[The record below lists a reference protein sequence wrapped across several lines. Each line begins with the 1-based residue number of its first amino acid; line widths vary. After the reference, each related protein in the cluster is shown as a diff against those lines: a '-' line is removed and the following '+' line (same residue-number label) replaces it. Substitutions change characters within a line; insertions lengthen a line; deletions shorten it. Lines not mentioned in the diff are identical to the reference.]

1 MIADKISNIP
11 YNANALNT
19 LSFFSG
25 ALGLDL
31 GLEEAGLNILLACE
45 FDKHCR
51 GTINLNK
58 PELGLIGD
66 IRNYDVEQILE
77 YAGLDNAEQVDVIV
91 GGPPCQAF
99 STAGKRLGFADERG
113 NVFLKF
119 IDVIEEIRPKYFVM
133 ENVRGLMSSV
143 LQIPIRDEIIDNIP
157 DELLKAKG
165 SSLLY
170 IILRLERAG
179 YNINFDLY
187 NAANYGTPQK
197 RERIVIIGTLDDEKV
212 PLLEPTHSEKP
223 WGNLNSWVNIS
234 EVINDLGNNL
244 EHINYS
250 QERASYY
257 QLLNSGENW
266 RNLPEELQIKA
277 LGKAYYLGGGKT
289 GFLRRLD
296 WNKPSPTLV
305 TNPAMPATDLC
316 HPDEIRPLSVE
327 EYKIIQQFPNEW
339 TFSGKTL
346 DKYKQ
351 IGNAVP
357 TGLGRA
363 IGQAIINHSNNIVV
377 NNCRDFK
384 QTKYRNTKY
393 DDFIR
398 AMFRNVEYNLFVNNM

>member
-1 MIADKISNIP
+1 MIKDKISEIP
-11 YNANALNT
+11 HRQDALNT

-25 ALGLDL
+25 ALGLDI

-45 FDKHCR
+45 FDKNCR
-51 GTINLNK
+51 KTIDLNK

-66 IRNYDVEQILE
+66 IRNYNVEEILE
-77 YAGLDNAEQVDVIV
+77 YSGLNDKSNVDVIV

-119 IDVIEEIRPKYFVM
+119 IEVIEQIRPRYFVI
-133 ENVRGLMSSV
+133 ENVRGLMSSI
-143 LQIPIRDEIIDNIP
+143 LQIPINDEITESIP
-157 DELLKAKG
+157 EDLLSVKG

-170 IILRLERAG
+170 VILRLENAG

-197 RERIVIIGTLDDEKV
+197 RERIVIIGTLDNEKV
-212 PLLEPTHSEKP
+212 PLLPPTHSEFP
-223 WGNLNSWVNIS
+223 IEGLQPWVNLR
-234 EVINDLGNNL
+234 EVLNHLRNMPL

-250 QERASYY
+250 SERSYFY
-257 QLLNSGENW
+257 SFLNSGENW

-277 LGKAYYLGGGKT
+277 MGKAYYLGGGKT

-316 HPDEIRPLSVE
+316 HPEEIRPLSVE
-327 EYKIIQQFPNEW
+327 EYKIIQQFPDNW
-339 TFSGKTL
+339 IISGKTL

-357 TGLGRA
+357 IGLGRA
-363 IGQAIINHSNNIVV
+363 IGNAIINHSNNIRL
-377 NNCRDFK
+377 NNYPNFK
-384 QTKYRNTKY
+384 QTKYKNTKY
-393 DDFIR
+393 EDFVKILKKSER
-398 AMFRNVEYNLFVNNM
+398 KNL